1 MILLCQFLSDRVIKS
16 LFVLEYKAMIAIS
29 EMKRKQTKDTSI
41 IETLFLKFA
50 STLRNQKL

>member
-16 LFVLEYKAMIAIS
+16 LFVLEYKAMSAIS